1 VLGSHSYRQPV
12 TLDHV
17 LWARRAG
24 VERSLDPIARSV
36 LLALATYASRTGA
49 AWPSARTLADDLGLH
64 RETVRERLATLAE
77 LRPALF
83 ASVTRPAGR
92 RAAIFQFP
100 AVDTVVDCVYG
111 EPEEVSDPVDTVHD
125 CNKVLLL
132 SQSRPVDTVQ
142 VSVDTVHDC
151 VYGEPE
157 EVSDPV
163 DTVHDCNKVLLLSQ
177 SRPVD
182 TVQVSVD
189 TVLSPVDTVHDCPK
203 YLSNTEVRAHAHAH
217 ARPDT
222 LAHARG
228 ADPDPDAWRAGQAR
242 GHCAECGHVW
252 AGHTVEQGCCF
263 RCGCRAR
270 P

>member
-1 VLGSHSYRQPV
+1 M
-12 TLDHV
+12 TLDLV

-142 VSVDTVHDC
+142 VSVDTV
-151 VYGEPE
+151 
-157 EVSDPV
+157 
-163 DTVHDCNKVLLLSQ
+163 
-177 SRPVD
+177 
-182 TVQVSVD
+182 
-189 TVLSPVDTVHDCPK
+189 LSPVDTVHDCPK

>member
-1 VLGSHSYRQPV
+1 M

-49 AWPSARTLADDLGLH
+49 AWPSARTLA
-64 RETVRERLATLAE
+64 E

-100 AVDTVVDCVYG
+100 AVDTVV
-111 EPEEVSDPVDTVHD
+111 
-125 CNKVLLL
+125 
-132 SQSRPVDTVQ
+132 
-142 VSVDTVHDC
+142 DC

>member
-1 VLGSHSYRQPV
+1 M

-142 VSVDTVHDC
+142 VSVDTV
-151 VYGEPE
+151 
-157 EVSDPV
+157 
-163 DTVHDCNKVLLLSQ
+163 
-177 SRPVD
+177 
-182 TVQVSVD
+182 
-189 TVLSPVDTVHDCPK
+189 LSPVDTVHDCPK

>member
-1 VLGSHSYRQPV
+1 V

-142 VSVDTVHDC
+142 VSVDTV
-151 VYGEPE
+151 
-157 EVSDPV
+157 
-163 DTVHDCNKVLLLSQ
+163 
-177 SRPVD
+177 
-182 TVQVSVD
+182 
-189 TVLSPVDTVHDCPK
+189 LSPVDTVHDCPK